1 MKQGKIEKGFKYLFL
16 MFLCFFIGV
25 LSAFVKIYNDQE
37 IKNTGVNIEN
47 RYLNY
52 KDKKYYTKTD
62 LELIIYG
69 KIQ

>member
-1 MKQGKIEKGFKYLFL
+1 MDKKLEIAFKYVVIMGFA
-16 MFLCFFIGV
+16 FFIGIFT
-25 LSAFVKIYNDQE
+25 AFIKIYNDQE
-37 IKNTGVNIEN
+37 NKNTSVNIEN

-52 KDKKYYTKTD
+52 PKEKCYTKTD